1 MRFIAEELREYM
13 AKLGVRTLEEM
24 VGRTDL
30 LKVKEHAENPMASKM
45 NLDGI
50 LYNPYLGQNQHFKKE
65 AVYDLNWSRPRI
77 KSSLEEA

>member
-1 MRFIAEELREYM
+1 M

-30 LKVKEHAENPMASKM
+30 LKVKEYAESPMASKM

-50 LYNPYLGQNQHFKKE
+50 L
-65 AVYDLNWSRPRI
+65 I
-77 KSSLEEA
+77 